1 MALPGLMKTGTGGSS
16 AGTGVLW
23 LCPHPEASSSSSA
36 TSSPP
41 VATQLQRGR
50 ARSAP
55 SSFVLPHILW
65 CPAPG
70 WVSLVGPLAEGAG
83 WGSARGCEHR
93 GHRTTAA
100 GQRSQHREQSPQLHV
115 GHSACCWHAKVSG
128 REGRVAQPGTWW
140 VLQSSS
146 VKVHGGEQLQPA
158 VSTECTHSLVCL
170 WVWPPS
176 PNAQYMDHLAGG
188 PGSLGVCR
196 LLQETKRCIAKGVR
210 MRFVLNRSR
219 GPQGI
224 HFREKRNR
232 LYLAR
237 CSVDYLWMWQGALH
251 PRFPSG

>member
-23 LCPHPEASSSSSA
+23 LCPHPEASSSSSV

-93 GHRTTAA
+93 GHRTTTA
-100 GQRSQHREQSPQLHV
+100 GQRSQHREQSPRLHV
-115 GHSACCWHAKVSG
+115 GHSACCWHAKVSR

-146 VKVHGGEQLQPA
+146 VKVHGGNSCSLQSALSAHTAWPA
-158 VSTECTHSLVCL
+158 CGYGRPALMLNIWTTWLGGLGAWGC
-170 WVWPPS
+170 
-176 PNAQYMDHLAGG
+176 AGC
-188 PGSLGVCR
+188 CR
-196 LLQETKRCIAKGVR
+196 RQK
-210 MRFVLNRSR
+210 
-219 GPQGI
+219 
-224 HFREKRNR
+224 
-232 LYLAR
+232 
-237 CSVDYLWMWQGALH
+237 GALQ
-251 PRFPSG
+251 RESECVLF